1 MHSIPMALKGKAMTL
16 KTEMKQGVIAALKAK
31 DDLKKN
37 ILRVA
42 LGEIETEE
50 SRHGEIKDEKVLS
63 IVRKIVASNDET
75 IAAGATN
82 ADQLRRENEILGE
95 YLPKTLSRDE
105 IKEFLAS
112 SAEQIQ
118 NAPSDGAATGIAMK
132 ALKAEKKD
140 VLGAEVKE
148 VVAEMRN

>member
-16 KTEMKQGVIAALKAK
+16 KDEMKQGVIQALKAK
-31 DDLKKN
+31 DDVKKN

-50 SRHGEIKDEKVLS
+50 ARHGQINDEKVLS
-63 IVRKIVASNDET
+63 IVRKIVTNNNET
-75 IAAGATN
+75 IEAGAGN
-82 ADQLRRENEILGE
+82 ADQLRTENEILNA
-95 YLPKTLSRDE
+95 YLPKTMSKDE

-112 SAEQIQ
+112 SAEQIS

-132 ALKAEKKD
+132 ALKSEKKD